1 MSKTYEFNINPSH
14 QIPPSSKDEKLFQL
28 QSRLNLLQQNS
39 SDYSSLNNRYKQLLN
54 EYSILKDA
62 KIRLE
67 YEIKQRE
74 SEYNRHISD
83 LKSENETL
91 QLGLNNKLA
100 NSKKIFSEND
110 IINREINLKNEE
122 IKNLNERLKD
132 ISYEYDKNFE
142 NKNNI
147 INLIQGLNGAL
158 ISQKEQI
165 LKLKEDNISLTK
177 MCQDNEKKIKF
188 DENDVHILS
197 NQMEENNYDIQN
209 LNKKLTIYENN
220 LRNLENKLTTC
231 NEKNISMQKN
241 IKNLENDFDESR
253 NENDELKNELIN
265 ERTIRIK
272 IENENE
278 KLNNILMSKDLEV
291 KALNDENEK
300 IKIFNSK
307 YKNSKELNKISN
319 DKLKN
324 QANLLESQND
334 NLINIINNILN
345 EDKKIKRVLT
355 RKNRITSLLRNN
367 NDTLEKSI
375 NDLDKYINTYD
386 NTAQQNL
393 PRFTY
398 HLEQN
403 II

>member
-188 DENDVHILS
+188 DENDVHTLS

-300 IKIFNSK
+300 TKIFNSK
-307 YKNSKELNKISN
+307 YKNSKELNKINN

-345 EDKKIKRVLT
+345 EDKKIKKVLT

-386 NTAQQNL
+386 NTAQQNS

>member
-188 DENDVHILS
+188 DENDVHTLS

-300 IKIFNSK
+300 TKIFNSK

-345 EDKKIKRVLT
+345 EDKKIKKVLT

-386 NTAQQNL
+386 NTAQQNS